1 MRRALLR
8 IVGLLG
14 VLALF
19 LHQPLSAQDTFE
31 LEVYQYA
38 TAHRG
43 EWELEAY
50 VNHLSRG
57 TKAFDGPVAPTDDQW
72 RFAAQ
77 VTRGISDHC
86 ELAGYLLGAQVPGYG
101 LEYAGWRARTRV
113 RAPANWRL
121 PVNLGFAVEFES
133 ARPLFSESARTL
145 ELVPILERQI
155 AGAQLILN
163 PTIERHMAGPEN
175 GEWEFEPRA
184 RLAFPVGKVTL
195 GVEYH
200 GGWGEIG
207 NFKAGSQQVH
217 QFYPTADFELPG
229 DVELHLG
236 VGFGAT
242 TSGDRLVFKTRF
254 EMPLGGQR

>member
-1 MRRALLR
+1 MRRTLLR
-8 IVGLLG
+8 TVGLLG
-14 VLALF
+14 VLGL
-19 LHQPLSAQDTFE
+19 LLYQPLAAQDTFE
-31 LEVYQYA
+31 LEVYPYA

-57 TKAFDGPVAPTDDQW
+57 TKVFDGSVAPTDDQW

-77 VTRGISDHC
+77 VTRGMSDHW
-86 ELAGYLLGAQVPGYG
+86 EVGGYVLGARVPGYG

-113 RAPANWRL
+113 RAPAGWRL
-121 PVNLGFAVEFES
+121 PVNLGLAVEIEW

-145 ELVPILERQI
+145 ELVPIIERRI

-163 PTIERHMAGPEN
+163 PTIERDMAGPDN
-175 GEWEFEPRA
+175 GAWEFEPRA
-184 RLAFPVGKVTL
+184 RLAFPVGEVTM
-195 GVEYH
+195 GFEYH
-200 GGWGEIG
+200 GGWSE
-207 NFKAGSQQVH
+207 QVH
-217 QFYPTADFELPG
+217 QFYPTVDFELPG
-229 DVELHLG
+229 HVELHLG

-254 EMPLGGQR
+254 EIGDL

>member
-1 MRRALLR
+1 MRRTFLR
-8 IVGLLG
+8 TVGLLG
-14 VLALF
+14 VLGLF

-31 LEVYQYA
+31 LEVYPYA

-57 TKAFDGPVAPTDDQW
+57 TKVFDGPVAPTDDQW
-72 RFAAQ
+72 RFAA
-77 VTRGISDHC
+77 RK
-86 ELAGYLLGAQVPGYG
+86 
-101 LEYAGWRARTRV
+101 LE
-113 RAPANWRL
+113 
-121 PVNLGFAVEFES
+121 F
-133 ARPLFSESARTL
+133 
-145 ELVPILERQI
+145 VPILERQI

-184 RLAFPVGKVTL
+184 RLAFPVGRVTL
-195 GVEYH
+195 GFEYH
-200 GGWGEIG
+200 GGWGE
-207 NFKAGSQQVH
+207 NVH

-254 EMPLGGQR
+254 EIGDL

>member
-1 MRRALLR
+1 MSWHSSSINLSPRKTRSSSKSIRMPRR
-8 IVGLLG
+8 IG
-14 VLALF
+14 
-19 LHQPLSAQDTFE
+19 
-31 LEVYQYA
+31 A
-38 TAHRG
+38 TG
-43 EWELEAY
+43 
-50 VNHLSRG
+50 SS
-57 TKAFDGPVAPTDDQW
+57 K
-72 RFAAQ
+72 
-77 VTRGISDHC
+77 
-86 ELAGYLLGAQVPGYG
+86 
-101 LEYAGWRARTRV
+101 RT
-113 RAPANWRL
+113 
-121 PVNLGFAVEFES
+121 S
-133 ARPLFSESARTL
+133 IIESARTL

-175 GEWEFEPRA
+175 EWEFEPRA